1 MNLSELRR
9 DLRFTTNLLL
19 RRPFDVLVQVT
30 NRCNMKCSFC
40 DFWPHGAT
48 AREELQVAEYR
59 RVASELASLGCF
71 IVSVEGGEPFVRPDL
86 VEIVGA
92 FAERGHL
99 PVVYTNGWYADA
111 DKARA
116 LFAAGLTQV
125 GISIDYPEARRH
137 DAKRGLDGAF
147 ARAWEA
153 VEAFREAAP
162 HGGRQVHVM
171 TVLMK
176 DNQRDI
182 EELLRLS
189 ARRRVGHYVTLLST
203 AGFRRGRSSSSADRA
218 PEGAFADELLALR
231 RRYKHFR
238 APSDYLRL
246 AASYA
251 DGGAMPTC
259 RAGVQTF
266 NIDHLGNVSACIERI
281 DKPVGNVREEHL
293 VSLHAKLQGDE
304 ERAEVGSCQKCCT
317 ICRGMGQTFG
327 AGGSLRGWW
336 ELATRMRSH

>member
-1 MNLSELRR
+1 MSLSELKR
-9 DLRFTTNLLL
+9 DLRFTTNLL
-19 RRPFDVLVQVT
+19 RQRPFDVLVQIT

-40 DFWPHGAT
+40 DFWPHGASP
-48 AREELQVAEYR
+48 REELQVAEYR
-59 RVASELASLGCF
+59 RVASELAALGCF

-86 VEIVGA
+86 AEIVGA
-92 FAERGHL
+92 FAEHGHL

-137 DAKRGLDGAF
+137 DAKRGMDGAF

-162 HGGRQVHVM
+162 HGGKQVHVM

-182 EELLRLS
+182 EELLRMS
-189 ARRRVGHYVTLLST
+189 ARRRVGHYVTLLATS
-203 AGFRRGRSSSSADRA
+203 GFRRGRSSADSL
-218 PEGAFADELLALR
+218 PEGQFAEELLALR

-238 APSDYLRL
+238 VPSDYLRMVG
-246 AASYA
+246 SFT
-251 DGGAMPTC
+251 DGGTMPTC
-259 RAGVQTF
+259 RAGIQTF

-293 VSLHAKLQGDE
+293 ISLHAKLQGDE
-304 ERAEVGSCQKCCT
+304 QRSEVSSCQKCCT

-327 AGGSLRGWW
+327 AGGSPHSWW
-336 ELATRMRSH
+336 EMATRMRSH

>member
-1 MNLSELRR
+1 MSLVELRR

-19 RRPFDVLVQVT
+19 KRPFDVLVQVT

-40 DFWPHGAT
+40 DFWPHGA
-48 AREELQVAEYR
+48 APREELQVAEYQR
-59 RVASELASLGCF
+59 LASELAGLGCF

-99 PVVYTNGWYADA
+99 PVLYTNGWYADA

-125 GISIDYPEARRH
+125 GVSIDYPEARRH
-137 DAKRGLDGAF
+137 DAKRGIDGAF

-176 DNQRDI
+176 DNQCDI
-182 EELLRLS
+182 EELLRMS
-189 ARRRVGHYVTLLST
+189 ARRRVGHYVTLLATS
-203 AGFRRGRSSSSADRA
+203 GFRRGRGVDHL
-218 PEGAFADELLALR
+218 PEGPVAEELLALR

-246 AASYA
+246 VGSFT
-251 DGGAMPTC
+251 GGGPMPTC

-281 DKPVGNVREEHL
+281 DKPVGNVREEPL
-293 VSLHAKLQGDE
+293 ASLHAKLQGGE
-304 ERAEVGSCQKCCT
+304 QLSEIRSCQKCCT
-317 ICRGMGQTFG
+317 ICRGIGQTLG
-327 AGGSLRGWW
+327 AGGSPRSWW